1 MEASLIPVEYIE
13 QVWPSVEKY
22 LDGAAKYTY
31 GRFTVEDIKYNLL
44 TKPQQLWIAFEDGKV
59 YGAVVSEIINYPRM
73 NALCVHFLG
82 GEKFPRW
89 GKQTL
94 SLVQRFARDSYC
106 SIIESSGRIGWE
118 KVWKNEGYT
127 PRFVFYEL
135 PVGVEE

>member
-59 YGAVVSEIINYPRM
+59 YGAVVSEIIQYPPHE
-73 NALCVHFLG
+73 CVM
-82 GEKFPRW
+82 
-89 GKQTL
+89 
-94 SLVQRFARDSYC
+94 C
-106 SIIESSGRIGWE
+106 SFFRG
-118 KVWKNEGYT
+118 
-127 PRFVFYEL
+127 
-135 PVGVEE
+135 